1 MQFRERDD
9 GAGLCEGIAQ
19 RVVVERRDGGFV
31 RHLDPHL
38 VRTRMLTPASSLL
51 TVKGAGSILFNMTTE
66 QTNHRFDLELRR
78 LEKRLE
84 ELVVLCRQLQE
95 ENQSLRHRQDIL
107 TSERASLLHK
117 NEQVRGRVE
126 AMIGRLKGMEQAS

>member
-1 MQFRERDD
+1 MNAD
-9 GAGLCEGIAQ
+9 
-19 RVVVERRDGGFV
+19 
-31 RHLDPHL
+31 
-38 VRTRMLTPASSLL
+38 
-51 TVKGAGSILFNMTTE
+51 

-84 ELVVLCRQLQE
+84 ELVVICRQLQE
-95 ENQSLRHRQDIL
+95 ENQSLKQRQDAL
-107 TSERASLLHK
+107 VAERATLLHK